1 MNKQGKNMAVRGKKT
16 SLTLFIVFTKI
27 IIFFNSAVSLHH
39 FLQTPLALAPFSL
52 FLLYKLRRCF
62 S

>member
-1 MNKQGKNMAVRGKKT
+1 MAVRGKKT